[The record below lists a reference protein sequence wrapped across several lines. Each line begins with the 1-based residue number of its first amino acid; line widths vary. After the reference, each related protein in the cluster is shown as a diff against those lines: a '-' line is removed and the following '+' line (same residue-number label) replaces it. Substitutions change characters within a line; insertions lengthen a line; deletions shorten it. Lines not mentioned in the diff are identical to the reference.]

1 MGGPGHDLKDDTDA
15 PTSDEFC
22 CVSLCWTEEWRGSF
36 FLDCFGPGFLAR
48 TMKFRQTDW
57 RKHSVCRVGE
67 SIFSTANEFGELC
80 GL

>member
-36 FLDCFGPGFLAR
+36 FFGLLRAGFSC
-48 TMKFRQTDW
+48 QD
-57 RKHSVCRVGE
+57 HEVQ
-67 SIFSTANEFGELC
+67 AN
-80 GL
+80 GLEEAQCL